1 MSDTVW
7 YVMLGGI
14 GIVIFA
20 AICVL
25 NIRLQRARARDE
37 ARMTPEEL
45 QIKRKEDRAFQSVF
59 RRGG

>member
-14 GIVIFA
+14 GLLAFA
-20 AICVL
+20 GFCVL
-25 NIRLQRARARDE
+25 NIRIQRTRLREE

-45 QIKRKEDRAFQSVF
+45 RIKRAEDQAFQGIW
-59 RRGG
+59 RRKR